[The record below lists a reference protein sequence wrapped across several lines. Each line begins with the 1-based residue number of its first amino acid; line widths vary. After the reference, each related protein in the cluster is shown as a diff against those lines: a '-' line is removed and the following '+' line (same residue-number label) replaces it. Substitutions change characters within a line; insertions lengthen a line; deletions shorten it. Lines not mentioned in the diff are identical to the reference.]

1 MPVTVLDEVRAP
13 QTRGAAS
20 HLTNQMR
27 CALGRGVCLWR
38 GKTTV
43 PVQSRYHHL
52 IGCRDQHLPLG
63 AFLLEGRGAWELQ
76 RVTDS
81 LRAGEGYLLP
91 MQSVWFPGGEH
102 ICSASSEQQDRDSK
116 SYPGGGMHQQD
127 VHVAQTLPVPIL
139 ERAGAE
145 SDESAGGKRI
155 PHRAA
160 HSETPDSEN
169 LPVTEKYHNN
179 SKTYLAGHR
188 VMTSVTY
195 QWHTTAWLYL
205 QCRMVWV
212 LSGSAGRNA

>member
-1 MPVTVLDEVRAP
+1 MYYVQEDWAYIYLENRSNKLIF
-13 QTRGAAS
+13 TRED
-20 HLTNQMR
+20 LVIQY
-27 CALGRGVCLWR
+27 
-38 GKTTV
+38 
-43 PVQSRYHHL
+43 QSR
-52 IGCRDQHLPLG
+52 
-63 AFLLEGRGAWELQ
+63 
-76 RVTDS
+76 
-81 LRAGEGYLLP
+81 
-91 MQSVWFPGGEH
+91 
-102 ICSASSEQQDRDSK
+102 
-116 SYPGGGMHQQD
+116 GGMHQQD
-127 VHVAQTLPVPIL
+127 VHVAQTFPVPFL

-160 HSETPDSEN
+160 HSETPNSEN